1 MEFKL
6 QIDKTLLVLALL
18 SVAATALPAS
28 KSINSVA
35 DEKRQKYRFS
45 LDKSAPNAIPQ
56 EFKYDESEF
65 RGGCNWPD
73 HSIMQEEYKLMI
85 EVNSD
90 ITDQGVLYNP
100 MLEKNYTHYIINL
113 ESSMLFNSAIKDKQV
128 QCSHSE
134 QKEWNKD
141 NNMGALCDYNF
152 ITLDRSETFP
162 FNREV
167 ATSDCEY
174 CAGIDLDYGCVCRQF
189 WILKVAFR
197 PGRCQSD
204 GFYELLPRLERIPI
218 SYRPFTLGTSY

>member
-1 MEFKL
+1 MESKL
-6 QIDKTLLVLALL
+6 QIDILLVLAIL
-18 SVAATALPAS
+18 SVVSVTAFPVS
-28 KSINSVA
+28 NSVT
-35 DEKRQKYRFS
+35 DEKTQKYRFS

-56 EFKYDESEF
+56 EFKYNESEF

-73 HSIMQEEYKLMI
+73 HSILQEEYKVMI

-90 ITDQGVLYNP
+90 ILDQGVLYNP
-100 MLEKNYTHYIINL
+100 MLEKNYSHYSINL
-113 ESSMLFNSAIKDKQV
+113 ESSMPFNLAIEDKQV

-134 QKEWNKD
+134 QNEWNKD
-141 NNMGALCDYNF
+141 NNMGALCDYGF
-152 ITLDRSETFP
+152 ITINRSETYP

-174 CAGIDLDYGCVCRQF
+174 CAGIDLEYGCVCRQF

-197 PGRCQSD
+197 PGRCQPD

-218 SYRPFTLGTSY
+218 SYRPFTLGSSV